1 MASFAADSSLPA
13 VVAAGTAGAARADA
27 LSDSIF
33 ASYSRLVF
41 CISVSC
47 DSSALIL
54 ASSAL
59 TFAVFSGVFLDVSS
73 NL

>member
-54 ASSAL
+54 AC
-59 TFAVFSGVFLDVSS
+59 
-73 NL
+73 